1 MIGAI
6 AGDMIGSPY
15 EFHSIK
21 TTDFPLFCAESRFTD
36 DSVLTI
42 ALADSILTGTD
53 YIDNLK
59 KFYYLYPSAGFG
71 GSFAVW
77 AASPNREPYYSYGN
91 GSAMRISPVGFA
103 FDSLEKTLDHAVKY
117 TIVTHNHPEG
127 IKGACAVAA
136 AIYLARTGSSKDEVR
151 SFIEENY
158 SYNLH
163 RSLEE
168 IRPEYSFEV
177 SCQRSVPE
185 SIIAFLESTDYES
198 AVRLAVSL
206 GGDSDT
212 QACIA
217 GGIAQAFYGGV
228 PHSIKDQALKLLDP
242 YLQGIVQ
249 RFTQIYFG

>member
-6 AGDMIGSPY
+6 AGDMIGSHY

-21 TTDFPLFCAESRFTD
+21 TTDFSLFSPKSRFTD
-36 DSVLTI
+36 DTVLTV
-42 ALADSILTGTD
+42 ALADSILTGAD
-53 YIDNLK
+53 SIDNLK
-59 KFYYLYPSAGFG
+59 KFYALYPSAGYG
-71 GSFAVW
+71 GAFSVW
-77 AASPNREPYYSYGN
+77 ARSSTRVPYNSFGN

-103 FDSLEKTLDHAVKY
+103 YDSLEKTLDQAVKF
-117 TIVTHNHPEG
+117 TIITHNHPEG

-136 AIYLARTGSSKDEVR
+136 AIYLARTGSSKEQIR
-151 SFIEENY
+151 SFIEDNY

-163 RSLEE
+163 RSIEE
-168 IRPEYSFEV
+168 IRPAYSFEV
-177 SCQRSVPE
+177 ICQRSVPE
-185 SIIAFLESTDYES
+185 AIIAFLDSTNFES

-228 PHSIKDQALKLLDP
+228 PRSIQDQAVKLLDP

-249 RFTQIYFG
+249 RFTQIYLK